1 MATRSTTSDNLRNGK
16 INNFNELIS
25 FLNQNNYDYH
35 KGLKW
40 HDFNFGMQ
48 QLSRSVAIE
57 KDGNIFYMADLFV
70 LGTGKEVITWN
81 DLQWL
86 PGS

>member
-1 MATRSTTSDNLRNGK
+1 
-16 INNFNELIS
+16 
-25 FLNQNNYDYH
+25 
-35 KGLKW
+35 
-40 HDFNFGMQ
+40 
-48 QLSRSVAIE
+48 
-57 KDGNIFYMADLFV
+57 MADLFV